1 MGEHPADDQRR
12 GIPAGPG
19 RPNTG
24 TPPRPPTT
32 PPRLPTT
39 PPRLPT
45 TPPRLPAVL
54 IDLDGTLVD
63 TTGLW
68 QVVYGAL
75 ADHLDVRLAEGW
87 WEQVVGRSVAA
98 SLSVITGTGE
108 LTGQT
113 QAELERWL
121 VDRAVQQLRSHS
133 DDTPTARV
141 RWRPGAAS
149 LLDRLAESG
158 IPTAVV
164 TTTPRRVLDAII
176 DRLGI
181 RTDTS
186 VAGDEVAEGKP
197 DPQGYLD
204 AAALL
209 GVDSSACVAIEDS
222 PTGVAAAEAAGARV
236 LVVPHT
242 AEVPARPDRRVV
254 ASLVEVDLD
263 LLAAL
268 PARA

>member
-1 MGEHPADDQRR
+1 MAERPADDE
-12 GIPAGPG
+12 GPG
-19 RPNTG
+19 ISAEPAASRGQSG
-24 TPPRPPTT
+24 TAPPG
-32 PPRLPTT
+32 
-39 PPRLPT
+39 
-45 TPPRLPAVL
+45 LPAVL

-68 QVVYGAL
+68 QLAYHAL
-75 ADHLDVRLAEGW
+75 ADHLGVSLAEDW
-87 WEQVVGRSVAA
+87 WDQVVGRSVAA
-98 SLSVITGTGE
+98 SLRVVTGTDE
-108 LTGQT
+108 LSSEA

-121 VDRAVQQLRSHS
+121 VDRAVQQLRT
-133 DDTPTARV
+133 DGDGPPEMATPAV
-141 RWRPGAAS
+141 RWRPGAEA
-149 LLDRLAESG
+149 LLDALDAAG
-158 IPTAVV
+158 VPTAVV

-176 DRLGI
+176 ERLGI

-197 DPQGYLD
+197 APQGYLH

-209 GVDSSACVAIEDS
+209 GVDSRGCVAIEDS

-242 AEVPARPDRRVV
+242 AEVPATRYRRVV
-254 ASLVEVDLD
+254 PNLVEVDLA

>member
-1 MGEHPADDQRR
+1 VDDRPAAD
-12 GIPAGPG
+12 ATG
-19 RPNTG
+19 RPIPSPAPSTG
-24 TPPRPPTT
+24 AA
-32 PPRLPTT
+32 RLS
-39 PPRLPT
+39 
-45 TPPRLPAVL
+45 AVL

-68 QVVYGAL
+68 QAAYRAL
-75 ADHLDVRLAEGW
+75 ADHLDVSLAEDW

-98 SLSVITGTGE
+98 SLSVVTGARE
-108 LTGQT
+108 LTAETQT
-113 QAELERWL
+113 ELEGWL
-121 VDRAVQQLRSHS
+121 ADRAVQLLRSPHS
-133 DDTPTARV
+133 PGGDDTAAATV
-141 RWRPGAAS
+141 RWRPGAAA
-149 LLDRLAESG
+149 LLDVLDEAA

-164 TTTPRRVLDAII
+164 TTTPRRVLEAIA

-181 RTDTS
+181 RSDAS

-197 DPQGYLD
+197 DPEGYLR

-222 PTGVAAAEAAGARV
+222 PTGVAAAEAAGTRV

-254 ASLVEVDLD
+254 PSLVEVDLD

-268 PARA
+268 PART